1 MRSVTSS
8 SLLAV
13 VVSVAFAANRCGAQR
28 HPHFDDGGTLSWHT
42 TLAAAKEAAKKA
54 DKLVFVEYGR
64 AA

>member
-1 MRSVTSS
+1 MRSVSS
-8 SLLAV
+8 VLPVVLAA
-13 VVSVAFAANRCGAQR
+13 AFAVTAGAAQR
-28 HPHFDDGGTLSWHT
+28 HPDFDDGGTLSWHT